1 MRRVG
6 EVVVIRVDD
15 DCMVTARKL
24 AAAKQKPLRTLLREI
39 VEDVLRE
46 ADK

>member
-1 MRRVG
+1 
-6 EVVVIRVDD
+6 
-15 DCMVTARKL
+15 MVTARKL

-46 ADK
+46 AGK

>member
-6 EVVVIRVDD
+6 EVVVIRVND

-24 AAAKQKPLRTLLREI
+24 ATAAKKPLRTFLREI

-46 ADK
+46 AGK